1 MTQEDNTPK
10 TELDAKIAF
19 ARQKLQELHDACQDP
34 EVRNAICDLFWDD
47 DNPEDPLY
55 SAEEYC
61 DESGGDGTVIRCAIS
76 LSDYSISGGGTD
88 DDGNE
93 LPYKYENV

>member
-10 TELDAKIAF
+10 TELDAKIAL
-19 ARQKLQELHDACQDP
+19 ARQKLQELKDACQDP
-34 EVRNAICDLFWDD
+34 EVRDAICDLLWNQDD
-47 DNPEDPLY
+47 PEAPY
-55 SAEEYC
+55 YCAEEAC
-61 DESGGDGTVIRCAIS
+61 DENDGCVMLNCAVS
-76 LSDYSISGGGTD
+76 LAPFTISGGGED